1 MHELPL
7 VFFTVLA
14 QASAGLFILMTLN
27 KLIIKRPDDKA
38 MFVSGVISLVIVG
51 VAGFS
56 AILHLGQPFR
66 AINALFGTGRSPM
79 SNEIVSCSIYGGL
92 LFAHLAVSYL
102 RPQMTNAIKAS
113 RIATAIAGIALLVL
127 IPKVYTIE
135 TIPQWNTSYTMIQM
149 LLAAFTAGGA
159 LAMILQPNRINLVV
173 TVLSVMLSVF
183 ILPSYLA
190 FLSQTAPHMLELGM
204 SFWNAKF
211 ALYVVAVALAVLAY
225 RKNWMPLAIGS
236 SAVLIIAEL
245 SGRIAFYDLWSINM

>member
-27 KLIIKRPDDKA
+27 KLIIKQPDDKA

-159 LAMILQPNRINLVV
+159 LAMIC
-173 TVLSVMLSVF
+173 
-183 ILPSYLA
+183 
-190 FLSQTAPHMLELGM
+190 SQIVSTSP
-204 SFWNAKF
+204 
-211 ALYVVAVALAVLAY
+211 
-225 RKNWMPLAIGS
+225 
-236 SAVLIIAEL
+236 
-245 SGRIAFYDLWSINM
+245 